1 MKAQEAATLILVVFP
16 GISVRPRKG
25 KEEKDIFPADGFWE
39 QRVIGHT

>member
-25 KEEKDIFPADGFWE
+25 KEEKDVFPADGFWE
-39 QRVIGHT
+39 QHVVGHT